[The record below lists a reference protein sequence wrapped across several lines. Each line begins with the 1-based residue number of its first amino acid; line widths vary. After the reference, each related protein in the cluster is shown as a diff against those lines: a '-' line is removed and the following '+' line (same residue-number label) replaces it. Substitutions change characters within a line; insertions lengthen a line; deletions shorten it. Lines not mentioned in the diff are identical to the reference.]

1 MTSLGRALGVVVPI
15 VIVWMTI
22 VSANTRQTRATIPS
36 APNVI
41 AGTVTSSYGPEA
53 GVWVIA
59 ETHDLPTVFARIVVT
74 DEQGRYVVPNLP
86 EATYDVWVR
95 GYGLVDSPRVQGT
108 PGASLDLSAVVAP
121 TPRAAADYYPANYW
135 YSLLQ
140 PPASSEFPG
149 TGPQGNGVSQI
160 MRNQAEW
167 IDRVST
173 TACTSCHQMG
183 DKATREFSEY
193 TVDVDHINA
202 WDQRVQVGQNG
213 PLMSSQLT
221 QLGRRRAL
229 QVFADWTSRIEA
241 GEVPP
246 SPPRPQG
253 IERNVVLTEW
263 EWADDRTFIHD
274 MIASDRRDPTVN
286 AKGPVFSIGPFT
298 NDYLNVVDPTRH
310 TSTRVQVPSL
320 DPNTSYRF
328 PQQVGSPSYVW
339 GEEPIFQG
347 KVGLHSPIM
356 DRLGRLWFTGT
367 GGGTGLDWC
376 ESHSSSELYPMSGNW
391 RQLTMYDPSTQ
402 TFTLVRTCFGQHH
415 LFFAEDEDDTL
426 WFSGGGQVLSWFKT
440 RTYDATRDEQA
451 AQGWM
456 PFVLDS
462 NGNGRRDAWVEPD
475 VPLDATKDLRVNF
488 DFIYGVMPNSVD
500 GSVWVSNQSFPGFIA
515 RVDTKTGLTE
525 KYAAPFGN
533 PDVPVEG
540 YTPRGLDIDRHGVV
554 WTGLSGSGHL
564 ASFDR
569 RKCKAPLAGP
579 DAVSGQHC
587 PEGWTLYAVPG
598 PQFTGAN
605 GPAATDAIYYNWVDQ
620 FDAFGLGK
628 NTPMATGAN
637 SDALLALS
645 SGNWVVLRVPYPM
658 GMYTRLVDGR
668 IDDPTSGWQGRGL
681 WATYSSVTPWHQ
693 EGGRGVVPRV
703 VHFQLRPDPL
713 AH

>member
-1 MTSLGRALGVVVPI
+1 MISLGRVPGVVVPI
-15 VIVWMTI
+15 VIVWMI
-22 VSANTRQTRATIPS
+22 VIGATARQTRDAIPRG
-36 APNVI
+36 PNVI
-41 AGTVTSSYGPEA
+41 AGTVTSSHGPAA

-59 ETHDLPTVFARIVVT
+59 QTHDLQAVFAQIVVT
-74 DEQGRYVVPNLP
+74 DERGRYVLP
-86 EATYDVWVR
+86 ELPKATYNVWVR
-95 GYGLVDSPRVQGT
+95 GYGLVDSPKVKGMPGT
-108 PGASLDLSAVVAP
+108 NLDLSAVVAP

-140 PPASSEFPG
+140 LPATSEFPG
-149 TGPQGNGVSQI
+149 TGPNGNGVSQI
-160 MRNQAEW
+160 MRSQAEW
-167 IDRVST
+167 IDQVST

-193 TVDVDHINA
+193 TVDVDHIRA
-202 WDQRVQVGQNG
+202 WDQRVQTGQNG
-213 PLMSSQLT
+213 PLMSSEMT

-229 QVFADWTSRIEA
+229 QVFADWTSRIAA

-246 SPPRPQG
+246 LPPRPQG

-274 MIASDRRDPTVN
+274 MIASDKRDPTVN
-286 AKGPVFSIGPFT
+286 AKGPVFSIGPFS

-310 TSTRVQVPSL
+310 TSTRIQVPPL

-328 PQQVGSPSYVW
+328 PQQVGTPSYVW

-376 ESHSSSELYPMSGNW
+376 ESHPSSELYAMKGNW
-391 RQLTMYDPSTQ
+391 RQLTMYNPSTQ
-402 TFTLVRTCFGQHH
+402 TFTPIRTCFGQHH

-426 WFSGGGQVLSWFKT
+426 WFSGGGQVLGWFKT
-440 RTYDATRDEQA
+440 RTYDATGDEQA
-451 AQGWM
+451 AQGWL

-475 VPLDATKDLRVNF
+475 AALDPTKDLRVNF
-488 DFIYGVMPNSVD
+488 DFIYGVMPNPVD

-515 RVDTKTGLTE
+515 RVDPQTGLTE

-533 PDVPVEG
+533 PEVPVEG

-569 RKCKAPLAGP
+569 RACKAPLAGP

-598 PQFTGAN
+598 PSVHGRQ
-605 GPAATDAIYYNWVDQ
+605 WVGGHGRHLLQ
-620 FDAFGLGK
+620 LGR
-628 NTPMATGAN
+628 
-637 SDALLALS
+637 S
-645 SGNWVVLRVPYPM
+645 VRRLRARKEHAD
-658 GMYTRLVDGR
+658 GDGR
-668 IDDPTSGWQGRGL
+668 QFRCVACPFVGQLGRAASPVSDGDVHAPRRRQNRRSDRWLEGTWALGNLLERDTVASGGWTRRGFPSRAFPV
-681 WATYSSVTPWHQ
+681 AT
-693 EGGRGVVPRV
+693 
-703 VHFQLRPDPL
+703 
-713 AH
+713 